1 MKQNNATAVNEPLL
15 DDATKT
21 EQSEKVLSMTKTRND
36 RGTDGQSIVDR
47 YALVK
52 QNVTALQTEIMELKK
67 ELQEIEEEAIDF
79 AQDNRVS
86 ILYGKDFILQV
97 TEEETI
103 KYPSSTDPGRKELES
118 LVKQMGIWESVSV
131 MHLSKLQKYLRNNM
145 FNKKLMAVFS
155 RIATRV
161 KNVKVTLI
169 PRIGTY

>member
-1 MKQNNATAVNEPLL
+1 MDN
-15 DDATKT
+15 
-21 EQSEKVLSMTKTRND
+21 QS
-36 RGTDGQSIVDR
+36 VDR
-47 YALVK
+47 YAQVK
-52 QNVTALQTEIMELKK
+52 QNVMALQMKIIKLKK

-86 ILYGKDFILQV
+86 ILYGKDFILCV

-103 KYPSSTDPGRKELES
+103 KYPSSTDPGRKELEA
-118 LVKQMGIWESVSV
+118 LVRQTGIWESVSV

-145 FNKKLMAVFS
+145 FNKKLMEVFS

-169 PRIGTY
+169 PRINMQ